1 MAWWIEYTVAA
12 LLVAAGLLAL
22 AGAVGLLRMPDFFQ
36 RMHPPA
42 LAITLGSWCVALAS
56 ALYFSAL
63 EQRPV
68 LSAWLIPVLL
78 AITAPI
84 TSLLLARAALFR
96 RRGLAAERGADAP
109 DEPLPPP
116 ARGGVTGPTPAPLSS
131 RADRADAPPGPR

>member
-12 LLVAAGLLAL
+12 LLVASGLLAL
-22 AGAVGLLRMPDFFQ
+22 AGAVGLLRLPDFFQ

-56 ALYFSAL
+56 VLYFSAL
-63 EQRPV
+63 DQRPV

-96 RRGLAAERGADAP
+96 QRGFAAKRHAGPPREAP
-109 DEPLPPP
+109 QPPP
-116 ARGGVTGPTPAPLSS
+116 GEPPAH
-131 RADRADAPPGPR
+131 PPGTA